1 MNRNIS
7 EISKAGQKVMIVKDT
22 SVVVPGLGLSAL
34 HEQGYTGK
42 VVNVAVIDGPLRA
55 EHEEFG
61 DRLAHYETI
70 GSVNEADLY
79 HGTTVA
85 SVFVGKQVWRG
96 ARLNNHEQAWLECN

>member
-1 MNRNIS
+1 M
-7 EISKAGQKVMIVKDT
+7 MIVKDT

-70 GSVNEADLY
+70 VSMKLIHIMEQPSPVCSWEA
-79 HGTTVA
+79 GVA
-85 SVFVGKQVWRG
+85 WCQTHVTAAWRM
-96 ARLNNHEQAWLECN
+96 